1 MAKFC
6 PSCGKP
12 VTDDITKI
20 CSNCGAALSDSPPG
34 TASPPAPV
42 SSPGAS
48 EQTATSMNRQEIFA
62 RAVPFFA
69 TKSYAVQTQTDYVIA
84 FESQNRD
91 VNWVIFLVFC
101 CLGLIPA
108 VVYYYWFTH
117 THQVTV
123 SLSGP
128 TEVKVTA
135 IGNTDQAKK
144 DAAEF
149 IRTLQ

>member
-20 CSNCGAALSDSPPG
+20 CSNCGAAISDTSPPI
-34 TASPPAPV
+34 SD
-42 SSPGAS
+42 
-48 EQTATSMNRQEIFA
+48 QTRISMDRQEIFG
-62 RAVPFFA
+62 RAIPFFA
-69 TKSYAVQTQTDYVIA
+69 TKSYAVQTQTDYLIA

-91 VNWVIFLVFC
+91 VNWIIFLVFC

-117 THQVTV
+117 KHQVTV

-135 IGNTDQAKK
+135 IGNTEQARQ

-149 IRTLQ
+149 IRTIQ

>member
-1 MAKFC
+1 M
-6 PSCGKP
+6 
-12 VTDDITKI
+12 D
-20 CSNCGAALSDSPPG
+20 
-34 TASPPAPV
+34 
-42 SSPGAS
+42 
-48 EQTATSMNRQEIFA
+48 RQEIFS

-91 VNWVIFLVFC
+91 VNWVIFLIFC

-128 TEVKVTA
+128 AEVKVTA

-149 IRTLQ
+149 IRTIQ

>member
-1 MAKFC
+1 MTRFC

-20 CSNCGAALSDSPPG
+20 CSNCGKDLSAA
-34 TASPPAPV
+34 
-42 SSPGAS
+42 SSIATGQAR
-48 EQTATSMNRQEIFA
+48 TSMDRQEIFG
-62 RAVPFFA
+62 RAIPFFA

-91 VNWVIFLVFC
+91 VNWIIFLVFC
-101 CLGLIPA
+101 CFGIIGA
-108 VVYYYWFTH
+108 IVYYYWFTH
-117 THQVTV
+117 KHQVTV

-128 TEVKVTA
+128 TEIKVTA
-135 IGNTDQAKK
+135 IGNTEQAKV

-149 IRTLQ
+149 MRTLL